1 MVLSCSAGVS
11 RYFAVEGSMGGRQS
25 DTYAIN
31 KIQGTLDDDDDRS
44 AINRVPDR
52 CNAVS
57 SRKRERCRAFPTY
70 KRPYNVLL
78 SSTWALGFFVSSLL
92 AGPQEPRLWFS
103 FAFVS
108 RFLNVSLKS
117 GEFPPIHYMSS
128 SSSCLNCLTLVYLVA
143 GSNKPLLSSSSSSF
157 SSK

>member
-1 MVLSCSAGVS
+1 MVLSCLAGVS

-57 SRKRERCRAFPTY
+57 SREREMQGIP
-70 KRPYNVLL
+70 NL
-78 SSTWALGFFVSSLL
+78 
-92 AGPQEPRLWFS
+92 
-103 FAFVS
+103 
-108 RFLNVSLKS
+108 
-117 GEFPPIHYMSS
+117 
-128 SSSCLNCLTLVYLVA
+128 
-143 GSNKPLLSSSSSSF
+143 
-157 SSK
+157 